1 MTSPGQ
7 STPSLIWSKPVS
19 VSLRTH
25 RRRIALAL
33 VSASSLSLF
42 LAGCGSSGSAA
53 ATDNSTPSS
62 DATSATSSSGGGG
75 DDAKAAAVDVCS
87 LLTPADAQA
96 IGTATKLSSL
106 PNVTYKLMS
115 EDPMKTP
122 SSSSC
127 TLTIYNELPDGTSGN
142 EAIVTVQVEPAKYRD
157 TIGDK
162 KISGGPGDVSYMDGE
177 EEQVITGDY
186 LLQSGQHQ
194 GASQQL
200 IDAMYTAM
208 IPRLKAALGS

>member
-1 MTSPGQ
+1 MSA
-7 STPSLIWSKPVS
+7 
-19 VSLRTH
+19 SLRTH
-25 RRRIALAL
+25 RRRIALGL
-33 VSASSLSLF
+33 VSASSLGLL

-53 ATDNSTPSS
+53 ATDNSIPTS
-62 DATSATSSSGGGG
+62 DTTAAASSSGGGGGG

-87 LLTPADAQA
+87 LLTADDAQA

-106 PNVTYKLMS
+106 PNVTYKLMT
-115 EDPMKTP
+115 EDPEKTS

-208 IPRLKAALGS
+208 IPRLKTALGS